1 MLLKYIEGTMAED
14 LSGQKFNHLTV
25 NSFAYFKEVA
35 NRKRVAYFNCTCD
48 CNNINQCV
56 VSGPSLKSGK
66 VKSCGCLR
74 VVNGQKRRKYNIYNK
89 NDKNNTVEFYLEK
102 GGSFVVDLDD
112 FDVVAEQYWFL
123 DDRGYV
129 TSREHGTGKTIRLH
143 SILCPGFIEVD
154 HINQNK
160 LDNRRCNFREVTRQE
175 NVINRPKSKCNSSGF
190 IGVYWS
196 KKDQSWYSQISI
208 NRKTIHLGY
217 TATKEQ
223 AIVQRLQAELK
234 YFGADF
240 APQRHLFEQYGIA
253 KGSDIN

>member
-1 MLLKYIEGTMAED
+1 MVED
-14 LSGQKFNHLTV
+14 LSGQKFNHLNV
-25 NSFAYFKEVA
+25 DSFAYFKELSGG
-35 NRKRVAYFNCTCD
+35 KRRAYFNCICD
-48 CNNINQCV
+48 CNNSNRCV

-74 VVNGQKRRKYNIYNK
+74 LANGQKRRKRNAYSK
-89 NDKNNTVEFYLEK
+89 NNENNTVEFYLEK

-129 TSREHGTGKTIRLH
+129 TGRERGTGKTIRLH
-143 SILCPGFIEVD
+143 NVLCPGFAEVD

-160 LDNRRCNFREVTRQE
+160 LDNRMCNFREVTRQE

-196 KKDQSWYSQISI
+196 KKDESWYSQISI

-217 TATKEQ
+217 AATKEQ
-223 AIVQRLQAELK
+223 AITQRLKAELK
-234 YFGADF
+234 YFGPEF
-240 APQRHLFEQYGIA
+240 APQRHLFEQYGIMI
-253 KGSDIN
+253 GSDIN